1 MNCFLCVWHHG
12 KFLCHK
18 YIIHVTSCTRE
29 TFFFDAASL
38 TVPQPQ
44 QLGDRMKGG
53 WCLWGRGPESDQG
66 TSLSGTGHP
75 FKCSHSNEWAGDGW
89 GGLNELRPTW
99 PLGRGSKEEKWC
111 CFINKLL
118 VTNGVLSGEFCTVC
132 VCGGTPASASA
143 PGLIYVTSSS

>member
-1 MNCFLCVWHHG
+1 MEDFC
-12 KFLCHK
+12 
-18 YIIHVTSCTRE
+18 VTSTLFMSLPVRGKRC
-29 TFFFDAASL
+29 FFLMPHPSL
-38 TVPQPQ
+38 SHNHNSW
-44 QLGDRMKGG
+44 GDRMKGG